1 MAQVLIRDLDPEVI
15 EALKRRAK
23 EHNRS
28 LQGELKAILEQ
39 VVRNS
44 HSRNIDAFL
53 ARVREIRKQTA
64 GIPQTDA
71 AQLVREDRNR

>member
-44 HSRNIDAFL
+44 HPRNVDAFL

>member
-28 LQGELKAILEQ
+28 LQGELKTILEQ

-44 HSRNIDAFL
+44 HPRNIDAFL

>member
-44 HSRNIDAFL
+44 HPRNIDAFL